1 MDPNYSTPL
10 IIALVALL
18 CSAFFSG
25 MEIAFV
31 SSNKVRA
38 EIEMARG
45 GIINRIL
52 NIYYSNREMF
62 ISTLLIGNNIANIV
76 YSMAMARLL
85 TIPLQQWVQNE
96 ALLLLLQTLI
106 ATFIILIFGEFVP
119 KTIFRINPNASLRTA
134 SIPLFMVYCVLYPI
148 SRFTEWL
155 SAMLMKLFGIK
166 IDSSR
171 MRLLTVD
178 ELDAYLQENIDKRED
193 ENKTVEREVKIFE
206 NALDFSDTR
215 LRDCMVPRNEIVA
228 VDVEDTTRDD
238 LVKLFTRS
246 GLSKIVVYKGSID
259 DVIGFIQVSEL
270 FITTVDW
277 KTRLKPVLFA
287 PEALLARK
295 MMQQLMDEKRSM
307 AIVIDEF
314 GGTSG
319 MVTLED
325 LVEEIFGEIEDEHD
339 RNRLIAR
346 QLDEKTYEFS
356 GRMEIEEIN
365 ERFHLDIPESDD
377 YQTLAGYLLAEE
389 EAIPNVPLTFYTFHF
404 MATVGG
410 YLLLFLL
417 LALLFAYKPQI
428 LNKAKWSKWWYIL
441 AIITVPLTYLCSA
454 SGWIVAE
461 VGRQPWTIQDL
472 MPNKVAIS
480 DLSAGYVQTTFWIF
494 AVVFTALLIADIGII
509 CKQISKKSLTNLE
522 IDNEKK

>member
-1 MDPNYSTPL
+1 
-10 IIALVALL
+10 
-18 CSAFFSG
+18 

-52 NIYYSNREMF
+52 NIYYSNRETF

-76 YSMAMARLL
+76 YSMAMAQLL
-85 TIPLQQWVQNE
+85 TAPLKPWISNE
-96 ALLLLLQTLI
+96 ALLLTAQTLI
-106 ATFIILIFGEFVP
+106 ATLIILIFGEFVP
-119 KTIFRINPNASLRTA
+119 KTIFRINPNASVRTS

-155 SAMLMKLFGIK
+155 SAVLMKVFGIK
-166 IDSSR
+166 INSTR
-171 MRLLTVD
+171 VRLITVD
-178 ELDAYLQENIDKRED
+178 ELDAYLQENIDKHED

-246 GLSKIVVYKGSID
+246 GLSKIVVYKENID

-270 FITTVDW
+270 FVTEVDW
-277 KTRLKPVLFA
+277 KTRLKPVVFA
-287 PEALLARK
+287 PETLLARK

-307 AIVIDEF
+307 AIVLDEF

-339 RNRLIAR
+339 RNRLTAR
-346 QLDEKTYEFS
+346 QLSDTSYEFS

-365 ERFHLDIPESDD
+365 ERFHLDLPESDD
-377 YQTLAGYLLAEE
+377 YQTIAGYLLNEN
-389 EAIPNVPLTFYTFHF
+389 EAIPNVGEVLEFPPYRFTIERKTAARIELIR
-404 MATVGG
+404 VD
-410 YLLLFLL
+410 
-417 LALLFAYKPQI
+417 
-428 LNKAKWSKWWYIL
+428 
-441 AIITVPLTYLCSA
+441 IID
-454 SGWIVAE
+454 E
-461 VGRQPWTIQDL
+461 
-472 MPNKVAIS
+472 K
-480 DLSAGYVQTTFWIF
+480 
-494 AVVFTALLIADIGII
+494 
-509 CKQISKKSLTNLE
+509 
-522 IDNEKK
+522 EKK

>member
-1 MDPNYSTPL
+1 M
-10 IIALVALL
+10 ALL

-52 NIYYSNREMF
+52 NIYYSNRETF

-76 YSMAMARLL
+76 YSMAMAQLL
-85 TIPLQQWVQNE
+85 TAPLKPWISNE
-96 ALLLLLQTLI
+96 ALLLTAQTLI
-106 ATFIILIFGEFVP
+106 ATLIILIFGEFVP
-119 KTIFRINPNASLRTA
+119 KTIFRINPNASVRTS

-155 SAMLMKLFGIK
+155 SAVLMKVFGIK
-166 IDSSR
+166 INSTR
-171 MRLLTVD
+171 VRLITVD
-178 ELDAYLQENIDKRED
+178 ELDAYLQENIDKHED

-215 LRDCMVPRNEIVA
+215 LRDCMVPLNEIVA

-246 GLSKIVVYKGSID
+246 GLSKIVVYKENID

-270 FITTVDW
+270 FVTEVDW
-277 KTRLKPVLFA
+277 KTRLKPVVFA
-287 PEALLARK
+287 PETLLARK

-307 AIVIDEF
+307 AIVLDEF

-339 RNRLIAR
+339 RNRLTAR
-346 QLDEKTYEFS
+346 QLSDTSYEFS

-365 ERFHLDIPESDD
+365 ERFHLDLPESDD
-377 YQTLAGYLLAEE
+377 YQTIAGYLLNEN
-389 EAIPNVPLTFYTFHF
+389 EAIPNVGEVLEFPPYRFTIERKTAARIELIR
-404 MATVGG
+404 VD
-410 YLLLFLL
+410 
-417 LALLFAYKPQI
+417 
-428 LNKAKWSKWWYIL
+428 
-441 AIITVPLTYLCSA
+441 IID
-454 SGWIVAE
+454 E
-461 VGRQPWTIQDL
+461 
-472 MPNKVAIS
+472 K
-480 DLSAGYVQTTFWIF
+480 
-494 AVVFTALLIADIGII
+494 
-509 CKQISKKSLTNLE
+509 
-522 IDNEKK
+522 EKK

>member
-1 MDPNYSTPL
+1 MDPSYTTPL
-10 IIALVALL
+10 IVAIIALL

-38 EIEMARG
+38 QIEMARG

-52 NIYYSNREMF
+52 NVYYSNRETF

-76 YSMAMARLL
+76 YSMAMAQLL
-85 TIPLQQWVQNE
+85 TIPLQQWMTNE
-96 ALLLLLQTLI
+96 ALLLFTQTVI
-106 ATFIILIFGEFVP
+106 ATLIILIFGEFVP
-119 KTIFRINPNASLRTA
+119 KTIFRINPNASVRTS
-134 SIPLFMVYCVLYPI
+134 SIPLFMVYCLLYPI

-155 SAMLMKLFGIK
+155 SAALMKLFGIK
-166 IDSSR
+166 INSTR
-171 MRLLTVD
+171 VRQLTVD

-228 VDVEDTTRDD
+228 VDVEDTTRED

-246 GLSKIVVYKGSID
+246 GLSKIVVYKENID

-270 FITTVDW
+270 FVTDVDW
-277 KTRLKPVLFA
+277 KTRLKPVVFA
-287 PEALLARK
+287 PETLLARK

-346 QLDEKTYEFS
+346 QLNDTSYEFS

-377 YQTLAGYLLAEE
+377 YQTIAGYLLNEN
-389 EAIPNVPLTFYTFHF
+389 EAIPNVGEVFDLPPYRF
-404 MATVGG
+404 TVERKTAARIE
-410 YLLLFLL
+410 L
-417 LALLFAYKPQI
+417 I
-428 LNKAKWSKWWYIL
+428 RVD
-441 AIITVPLTYLCSA
+441 IIDTDT
-454 SGWIVAE
+454 
-461 VGRQPWTIQDL
+461 
-472 MPNKVAIS
+472 
-480 DLSAGYVQTTFWIF
+480 
-494 AVVFTALLIADIGII
+494 
-509 CKQISKKSLTNLE
+509 KK
-522 IDNEKK
+522 

>member
-1 MDPNYSTPL
+1 MIIILDPTYTTPL
-10 IIALVALL
+10 IIALIALL

-76 YSMAMARLL
+76 YSMAMAKLL
-85 TIPLQQWVQNE
+85 TIPLGQWISNE
-96 ALLLLLQTLI
+96 ALLLLVQTVI

-119 KTIFRINPNASLRTA
+119 KSVFRINPNASLRTA
-134 SIPLFMVYCVLYPI
+134 SIPLLMVYCILYPI

-155 SAMLMKLFGIK
+155 SASLMKLFGIK
-166 IDSSR
+166 IDTSR

-228 VDVEDTTRDD
+228 VDVEDTSRDD
-238 LVKLFTRS
+238 LVKMFTQS
-246 GLSKIVVYKGSID
+246 GLSKIVVYKENID

-270 FITTVDW
+270 FVTDVDW
-277 KTRLKPVLFA
+277 KKRIKPVLFA
-287 PEALLARK
+287 PESLFARK

-339 RNRLIAR
+339 RNKLTAR
-346 QLDEKTYEFS
+346 QLSDTSYEFS

-377 YQTLAGYLLAEE
+377 YQTIAGYLLNEN
-389 EAIPNVPLTFYTFHF
+389 EAIPNVGEVFDLPPYRF
-404 MATVGG
+404 TVERKTAARIE
-410 YLLLFLL
+410 LIRVD
-417 LALLFAYKPQI
+417 I
-428 LNKAKWSKWWYIL
+428 LDEEK
-441 AIITVPLTYLCSA
+441 
-454 SGWIVAE
+454 
-461 VGRQPWTIQDL
+461 
-472 MPNKVAIS
+472 
-480 DLSAGYVQTTFWIF
+480 
-494 AVVFTALLIADIGII
+494 
-509 CKQISKKSLTNLE
+509 
-522 IDNEKK
+522 EKK

>member
-1 MDPNYSTPL
+1 MNIDTTTSL
-10 IIALVALL
+10 IIAIVALL

-52 NIYYSNREMF
+52 NIYYSNRETF

-76 YSMAMARLL
+76 YSMAMAILL
-85 TIPLQQWVQNE
+85 TKPLQQYISNE
-96 ALLLLLQTLI
+96 ALLLLVQTLI
-106 ATFIILIFGEFVP
+106 ATLIILIFGEFIP
-119 KTIFRINPNASLRTA
+119 KSIFRINPNASLRTS
-134 SIPLFMVYCVLYPI
+134 SIPLLMVYCVLYPI

-155 SAMLMKLFGIK
+155 SAMLMKVFGIK
-166 IDSSR
+166 IDSTR
-171 MRLLTVD
+171 VRLLTVD

-238 LVKLFTRS
+238 LVKLFSRS
-246 GLSKIVVYKGSID
+246 GLSKIVVYKENID

-270 FITTVDW
+270 FVTDVDW
-277 KTRLKPVLFA
+277 KTRLKPVVFA
-287 PEALLARK
+287 PETLLARK
-295 MMQQLMDEKRSM
+295 MMQQLMGEKRSM

-339 RNRLIAR
+339 RNQLIAR
-346 QLDEKTYEFS
+346 QLNDGSYEFS

-377 YQTLAGYLLAEE
+377 YQTLAGYLLAEN
-389 EAIPNVPLTFYTFHF
+389 EAIPNV
-404 MATVGG
+404 G
-410 YLLLFLL
+410 
-417 LALLFAYKPQI
+417 
-428 LNKAKWSKWWYIL
+428 
-441 AIITVPLTYLCSA
+441 
-454 SGWIVAE
+454 E
-461 VGRQPWTIQDL
+461 VLELPPYRFTIER
-472 MPNKVAIS
+472 K
-480 DLSAGYVQTTFWIF
+480 
-494 AVVFTALLIADIGII
+494 TAARIELVRVDVLDEDD
-509 CKQISKKSLTNLE
+509 KK
-522 IDNEKK
+522 

>member
-1 MDPNYSTPL
+1 MEPSYTYPL
-10 IIALVALL
+10 ITALIALL

-52 NIYYSNREMF
+52 NIYYRNREMF

-85 TIPLQQWVQNE
+85 LIPLGQWIPNDAVQ
-96 ALLLLLQTLI
+96 LLVQTLI
-106 ATFIILIFGEFVP
+106 ATLIILIFGEFVP

-155 SAMLMKLFGIK
+155 SAWLMKLFGVK
-166 IDSSR
+166 IDATR

-228 VDVEDTTRDD
+228 VDVEDTSRED
-238 LVKLFTRS
+238 LVKLFSRS
-246 GLSKIVVYKGSID
+246 GLSKIVVYKGNID

-270 FITTVDW
+270 FVTDVDW
-277 KTRLKPVLFA
+277 KTRIKPVLFA
-287 PEALLARK
+287 PETLLARK
-295 MMQQLMDEKRSM
+295 MMQQLLDGKRSM
-307 AIVIDEF
+307 AIVLDEF

-339 RNRLIAR
+339 RNQLTAR
-346 QLDEKTYEFS
+346 QIKENSYEFS

-377 YQTLAGYLLAEE
+377 YQTIAGYLLNEN
-389 EAIPNVPLTFYTFHF
+389 EAIPNVGEVFDLPPYRF
-404 MATVGG
+404 TVERKTAARIELIRVDVIGG
-410 YLLLFLL
+410 ED
-417 LALLFAYKPQI
+417 K
-428 LNKAKWSKWWYIL
+428 
-441 AIITVPLTYLCSA
+441 
-454 SGWIVAE
+454 
-461 VGRQPWTIQDL
+461 
-472 MPNKVAIS
+472 
-480 DLSAGYVQTTFWIF
+480 
-494 AVVFTALLIADIGII
+494 
-509 CKQISKKSLTNLE
+509 
-522 IDNEKK
+522 EKK

>member
-1 MDPNYSTPL
+1 
-10 IIALVALL
+10 
-18 CSAFFSG
+18 

-52 NIYYSNREMF
+52 NTYYSNREMF

-76 YSMAMARLL
+76 YSMAMAKLL
-85 TIPLQQWVQNE
+85 TIPLGQWLHNE
-96 ALLLLLQTLI
+96 AALLMAQTLI
-106 ATFIILIFGEFVP
+106 ATLIILLFGEFVP

-134 SIPLFMVYCVLYPI
+134 SIPLFMIYCVLYPI

-155 SAMLMKLFGIK
+155 SAILMKAFGIK
-166 IDSSR
+166 IDTTR
-171 MRLLTVD
+171 VRQLTVD

-228 VDVEDTTRDD
+228 VDVDDTTRDD
-238 LVKLFTRS
+238 LVKLFSRS
-246 GLSKIVVYKGSID
+246 GLSKIVVYKESID

-270 FITTVDW
+270 FVTDVDW
-277 KTRLKPVLFA
+277 KKRLKPVVFA
-287 PEALLARK
+287 PETLLARK
-295 MMQQLMDEKRSM
+295 MMQQLMGEKRSM
-307 AIVIDEF
+307 AIVLDEF

-339 RNRLIAR
+339 RNRLIAK
-346 QLDEKTYEFS
+346 QINEKTYEFS

-377 YQTLAGYLLAEE
+377 YQTIAGYLLNEN
-389 EAIPNVPLTFYTFHF
+389 EAIPNEGEVFDLPPYRF
-404 MATVGG
+404 TVERKTAARIE
-410 YLLLFLL
+410 LIRVE
-417 LALLFAYKPQI
+417 I
-428 LNKAKWSKWWYIL
+428 LD
-441 AIITVPLTYLCSA
+441 
-454 SGWIVAE
+454 E
-461 VGRQPWTIQDL
+461 
-472 MPNKVAIS
+472 
-480 DLSAGYVQTTFWIF
+480 
-494 AVVFTALLIADIGII
+494 
-509 CKQISKKSLTNLE
+509 E
-522 IDNEKK
+522 EKK

>member
-1 MDPNYSTPL
+1 MVSSFTTPL
-10 IIALVALL
+10 IIALIALL

-52 NIYYSNREMF
+52 NIYYRNREMF

-76 YSMAMARLL
+76 YSMAMAMLL
-85 TIPLQQWVQNE
+85 TIPLQAYINNE
-96 ALLLLLQTLI
+96 ALLLLTQTVI
-106 ATFIILIFGEFVP
+106 ATLIILIFGEFVP

-134 SIPLFMVYCVLYPI
+134 SIPLYMIYLVLYPI

-155 SAMLMKLFGIK
+155 SAVLMKLFGIK
-166 IDSSR
+166 IDNTR
-171 MRLLTVD
+171 VKLITVD

-246 GLSKIVVYKGSID
+246 GLSKIVVYRENID

-270 FITTVDW
+270 FVTDIDW
-277 KTRLKPVLFA
+277 KTRIKPVLFA
-287 PEALLARK
+287 PETLLARK

-307 AIVIDEF
+307 AIVLDEF

-339 RNRLIAR
+339 RNRLTAR
-346 QLDEKTYEFS
+346 QIGDNSYEFS

-377 YQTLAGYLLAEE
+377 YQTIAGYLLNEN
-389 EAIPNVPLTFYTFHF
+389 EAIPNV
-404 MATVGG
+404 G
-410 YLLLFLL
+410 
-417 LALLFAYKPQI
+417 
-428 LNKAKWSKWWYIL
+428 
-441 AIITVPLTYLCSA
+441 
-454 SGWIVAE
+454 E
-461 VGRQPWTIQDL
+461 VFDLPPYRFTIEH
-472 MPNKVAIS
+472 K
-480 DLSAGYVQTTFWIF
+480 
-494 AVVFTALLIADIGII
+494 TAARIELIRVDV
-509 CKQISKKSLTNLE
+509 
-522 IDNEKK
+522 IDPDEKK

>member
-1 MDPNYSTPL
+1 MDSSYTSPL
-10 IIALVALL
+10 IVALIALL

-52 NIYYSNREMF
+52 NIYYRNREMF

-76 YSMAMARLL
+76 YSMAMAKLL
-85 TIPLQQWVQNE
+85 TIPLQGHITNE
-96 ALLLLLQTLI
+96 ALLLLTQTLI
-106 ATFIILIFGEFVP
+106 ATLIILIFGEFVP

-134 SIPLFMVYCVLYPI
+134 SIPLYMIYLVLYPI

-155 SAMLMKLFGIK
+155 SAVLMKLFGIK
-166 IDSSR
+166 IDHTR
-171 MRLLTVD
+171 VRLITVD

-246 GLSKIVVYKGSID
+246 GVSKIVGYRENID

-270 FITTVDW
+270 FVNDIDW
-277 KTRLKPVLFA
+277 KTRIKPVLFD
-287 PEALLARK
+287 PETLLARK
-295 MMQQLMDEKRSM
+295 MMQQLMGEKRSM
-307 AIVIDEF
+307 AIVLDEF

-339 RNRLIAR
+339 RNRLTAR
-346 QLDEKTYEFS
+346 QIGDNSYEFS

-377 YQTLAGYLLAEE
+377 YQTIAGYLLDEN
-389 EAIPNVPLTFYTFHF
+389 EAIPNV
-404 MATVGG
+404 G
-410 YLLLFLL
+410 
-417 LALLFAYKPQI
+417 
-428 LNKAKWSKWWYIL
+428 
-441 AIITVPLTYLCSA
+441 
-454 SGWIVAE
+454 E
-461 VGRQPWTIQDL
+461 VFDLPPYRFTIEH
-472 MPNKVAIS
+472 K
-480 DLSAGYVQTTFWIF
+480 
-494 AVVFTALLIADIGII
+494 TAARIELIRVDV
-509 CKQISKKSLTNLE
+509 
-522 IDNEKK
+522 IDPDEKK

>member
-1 MDPNYSTPL
+1 
-10 IIALVALL
+10 
-18 CSAFFSG
+18 

-52 NIYYSNREMF
+52 NIYYRNREMF

-76 YSMAMARLL
+76 YSMAMAMLL
-85 TIPLQQWVQNE
+85 TIPLQKYIHNE
-96 ALLLLLQTLI
+96 ALLLLTQTVI

-134 SIPLFMVYCVLYPI
+134 SVPLYMIYLVLYPI

-155 SAMLMKLFGIK
+155 SAVLMKLFGIK
-166 IDSSR
+166 IDHTR
-171 MRLLTVD
+171 VRLITVD

-228 VDVEDTTRDD
+228 VDVQDTTRDD

-246 GLSKIVVYKGSID
+246 GLSKIVVYRENID

-270 FITTVDW
+270 FVTDIDW
-277 KTRLKPVLFA
+277 KTRIKPVLFA
-287 PEALLARK
+287 PETLLARK
-295 MMQQLMDEKRSM
+295 MMQQLMGEKRSM
-307 AIVIDEF
+307 AIVLDEF

-339 RNRLIAR
+339 RNRLTAR
-346 QLDEKTYEFS
+346 QIGDNSYEFS

-377 YQTLAGYLLAEE
+377 YQTIAGYLLDEN
-389 EAIPNVPLTFYTFHF
+389 EAIPNV
-404 MATVGG
+404 G
-410 YLLLFLL
+410 
-417 LALLFAYKPQI
+417 
-428 LNKAKWSKWWYIL
+428 
-441 AIITVPLTYLCSA
+441 
-454 SGWIVAE
+454 E
-461 VGRQPWTIQDL
+461 VFDLPPYRFTIEH
-472 MPNKVAIS
+472 K
-480 DLSAGYVQTTFWIF
+480 
-494 AVVFTALLIADIGII
+494 TAARIELIRVDVI
-509 CKQISKKSLTNLE
+509 NP
-522 IDNEKK
+522 DEKK

>member
-1 MDPNYSTPL
+1 MDPSYSSPL
-10 IIALVALL
+10 IIALIALL

-52 NIYYSNREMF
+52 NIFYSKREMF
-62 ISTLLIGNNIANIV
+62 ISTLLIGNNISNIV
-76 YSMAMARLL
+76 YSMAMAQLL
-85 TIPLQQWVQNE
+85 TIPLKAYIANE
-96 ALLLLLQTLI
+96 AVMLLVQTLI
-106 ATFIILIFGEFVP
+106 ATLIILIFGEFVP
-119 KTIFRINPNASLRTA
+119 KSMFRINPNASLRTA
-134 SIPLFMVYCVLYPI
+134 SIPLYMVYCVLYPI
-148 SRFTEWL
+148 SLFTEWL

-166 IDSSR
+166 IDTTR

-178 ELDAYLQENIDKRED
+178 ELDAYLQENIDKHED
-193 ENKTVEREVKIFE
+193 ENKSVEREVKIFE

-228 VDVEDTTRDD
+228 VDVDDTTRND
-238 LVKLFTRS
+238 LVKLFTSS
-246 GLSKIVVYKGSID
+246 GLSKIVVYKENID

-270 FITTVDW
+270 FVTDVDW
-277 KTRLKPVLFA
+277 KKRIKPVLFA
-287 PEALLARK
+287 PETLLARK
-295 MMQQLMDEKRSM
+295 MMQQLMGEKRSM

-339 RNRLIAR
+339 RNHLVAK
-346 QLDEKTYEFS
+346 QLSETSYEFS

-377 YQTLAGYLLAEE
+377 YQTLAGYLLNEN
-389 EAIPNVPLTFYTFHF
+389 EAIPNVGEVLDLPPYRFTIER
-404 MATVGG
+404 
-410 YLLLFLL
+410 
-417 LALLFAYKPQI
+417 K
-428 LNKAKWSKWWYIL
+428 
-441 AIITVPLTYLCSA
+441 SA
-454 SGWIVAE
+454 ARIE
-461 VGRQPWTIQDL
+461 
-472 MPNKVAIS
+472 
-480 DLSAGYVQTTFWIF
+480 
-494 AVVFTALLIADIGII
+494 LIRIDVIDDND
-509 CKQISKKSLTNLE
+509 KK
-522 IDNEKK
+522 

>member
-1 MDPNYSTPL
+1 MIIILDPTYTTPL
-10 IIALVALL
+10 IIALIALL

-76 YSMAMARLL
+76 YSMAMAKLL
-85 TIPLQQWVQNE
+85 TIPLGQWISNE
-96 ALLLLLQTLI
+96 ALLLLVQTVI

-119 KTIFRINPNASLRTA
+119 KSVFRINPNASLRTA
-134 SIPLFMVYCVLYPI
+134 SIPLLMVYCILYPI

-155 SAMLMKLFGIK
+155 SASLMKLFGIK
-166 IDSSR
+166 IDTSR

-228 VDVEDTTRDD
+228 VDVEDTSRDD
-238 LVKLFTRS
+238 LVKLFTQS
-246 GLSKIVVYKGSID
+246 GLSKIVVYKENID

-270 FITTVDW
+270 FVTDVDW
-277 KTRLKPVLFA
+277 KKRIKPVLFA
-287 PEALLARK
+287 PESLLARK

-339 RNRLIAR
+339 RNKLTAR
-346 QLDEKTYEFS
+346 QLSDTSYEFS

-377 YQTLAGYLLAEE
+377 YQTIAGYLLNEN
-389 EAIPNVPLTFYTFHF
+389 EAIPNVGEVFDLPPYLF
-404 MATVGG
+404 TVERKTAARIE
-410 YLLLFLL
+410 LIRVD
-417 LALLFAYKPQI
+417 I
-428 LNKAKWSKWWYIL
+428 LDEEK
-441 AIITVPLTYLCSA
+441 
-454 SGWIVAE
+454 
-461 VGRQPWTIQDL
+461 
-472 MPNKVAIS
+472 
-480 DLSAGYVQTTFWIF
+480 
-494 AVVFTALLIADIGII
+494 
-509 CKQISKKSLTNLE
+509 
-522 IDNEKK
+522 EKK

>member
-1 MDPNYSTPL
+1 MDSNL
-10 IIALVALL
+10 IIALIALL
-18 CSAFFSG
+18 FSAFFSG

-38 EIEMARG
+38 EIEMSRG

-76 YSMAMARLL
+76 YSMAMAGLL
-85 TIPLQQWVQNE
+85 AKPLMQWIGTGDDALKLLVQTI
-96 ALLLLLQTLI
+96 I
-106 ATFIILIFGEFVP
+106 ATIIILIFGEFVP

-134 SIPLFMVYCVLYPI
+134 SIPLFMVYCILYPI
-148 SRFTEWL
+148 SLFTEWL
-155 SAMLMKLFGIK
+155 SAALMKLFGIK
-166 IDSSR
+166 IDSTR
-171 MRLLTVD
+171 VRLLTVD

-215 LRDCMVPRNEIVA
+215 LRDCMVPRNEIIA
-228 VDVEDTTRDD
+228 VDVEDTSRDD

-246 GLSKIVVYKGSID
+246 GLSKIVVYQESID
-259 DVIGFIQVSEL
+259 NVIGFIQVSEL
-270 FITTVDW
+270 FVTQVDW
-277 KTRLKPVLFA
+277 KTRLKPVVFA

-295 MMQQLMDEKRSM
+295 MMQQLMGEKRSM

-339 RNRLIAR
+339 RNRLTAR
-346 QLDEKTYEFS
+346 QLSDTAYEFS

-377 YQTLAGYLLAEE
+377 YQTLAGYLLAEN
-389 EAIPNVPLTFYTFHF
+389 EAIPNVGEVFDLPPYRFTIERKTAARIELIR
-404 MATVGG
+404 VD
-410 YLLLFLL
+410 
-417 LALLFAYKPQI
+417 I
-428 LNKAKWSKWWYIL
+428 LG
-441 AIITVPLTYLCSA
+441 V
-454 SGWIVAE
+454 
-461 VGRQPWTIQDL
+461 D
-472 MPNKVAIS
+472 
-480 DLSAGYVQTTFWIF
+480 
-494 AVVFTALLIADIGII
+494 
-509 CKQISKKSLTNLE
+509 
-522 IDNEKK
+522 EKN

>member
-1 MDPNYSTPL
+1 MDPTYSTPL
-10 IIALVALL
+10 IIALIALL

-52 NIYYSNREMF
+52 NTYYRNREMF

-85 TIPLQQWVQNE
+85 TNPLRQWLGNE
-96 ALLLLLQTLI
+96 DALLLLVQTII
-106 ATFIILIFGEFVP
+106 ATVIILIFGEFVP

-134 SIPLFMVYCVLYPI
+134 SIPLYMVYCVLYPI

-155 SAMLMKLFGIK
+155 SAILMKLFGIK
-166 IDSSR
+166 IDTSR

-178 ELDAYLQENIDKRED
+178 ELDAYLQENIDKHED
-193 ENKTVEREVKIFE
+193 ENKEVEREVKIFE

-228 VDVEDTTRDD
+228 VDVEDTNRDA
-238 LVKLFTRS
+238 LVKLFSVS
-246 GLSKIVVYKGSID
+246 GLSKIVVYRENID
-259 DVIGFIQVSEL
+259 NVIGFIQVSEL
-270 FITTVDW
+270 FVTNVDW
-277 KTRLKPVLFA
+277 KTRIKPVLFA
-287 PEALLARK
+287 PETLLARK
-295 MMQQLMDEKRSM
+295 MMQQLMGQKRSM
-307 AIVIDEF
+307 AIVLDEF

-339 RNRLIAR
+339 RNHLIAR
-346 QLDEKTYEFS
+346 QLSDTTYEFS

-365 ERFHLDIPESDD
+365 EQFHLDIPESDD
-377 YQTLAGYLLAEE
+377 YQTLAGYLLNEN
-389 EAIPNVPLTFYTFHF
+389 EAIPNVGEVLDLPPYRF
-404 MATVGG
+404 TVERKTAARIE
-410 YLLLFLL
+410 LIRLD
-417 LALLFAYKPQI
+417 
-428 LNKAKWSKWWYIL
+428 
-441 AIITVPLTYLCSA
+441 IIDTDK
-454 SGWIVAE
+454 E
-461 VGRQPWTIQDL
+461 
-472 MPNKVAIS
+472 
-480 DLSAGYVQTTFWIF
+480 
-494 AVVFTALLIADIGII
+494 
-509 CKQISKKSLTNLE
+509 
-522 IDNEKK
+522 

>member
-1 MDPNYSTPL
+1 MDPNITTPL
-10 IIALVALL
+10 VIALIALL

-52 NIYYSNREMF
+52 NTYYSNREMF

-76 YSMAMARLL
+76 YSMAMAKLL
-85 TIPLQQWVQNE
+85 TIPLGQWLHNE
-96 ALLLLLQTLI
+96 AALLMAQTLI
-106 ATFIILIFGEFVP
+106 ATLIILLFGEFVP

-134 SIPLFMVYCVLYPI
+134 SIPLFMIYCVLYPI

-155 SAMLMKLFGIK
+155 SAILMKAFGIK
-166 IDSSR
+166 IDTTR
-171 MRLLTVD
+171 VRQLTVD

-228 VDVEDTTRDD
+228 VDVDDTTRDD

-246 GLSKIVVYKGSID
+246 GLSKIVVYKESID

-270 FITTVDW
+270 FVTDVDW
-277 KTRLKPVLFA
+277 KKRLKPVVFA
-287 PEALLARK
+287 PETLLARK
-295 MMQQLMDEKRSM
+295 MMQQLMGEKRSM
-307 AIVIDEF
+307 AIVLDEF

-339 RNRLIAR
+339 RNRLIAK
-346 QLDEKTYEFS
+346 QINEKTYEFS

-377 YQTLAGYLLAEE
+377 YQTIAGYLLNEN
-389 EAIPNVPLTFYTFHF
+389 EAIPNEGEVFDLPPYRF
-404 MATVGG
+404 TVERKTAARIE
-410 YLLLFLL
+410 LIRVE
-417 LALLFAYKPQI
+417 I
-428 LNKAKWSKWWYIL
+428 LD
-441 AIITVPLTYLCSA
+441 
-454 SGWIVAE
+454 E
-461 VGRQPWTIQDL
+461 
-472 MPNKVAIS
+472 
-480 DLSAGYVQTTFWIF
+480 
-494 AVVFTALLIADIGII
+494 
-509 CKQISKKSLTNLE
+509 E
-522 IDNEKK
+522 EKK